1 MNRIL
6 KEKNTF
12 LNILYKFGR
21 KTKKKTLEKRP
32 RLR

>member
-1 MNRIL
+1 MGS
-6 KEKNTF
+6 EKKTIKNLF
-12 LNILYKFGR
+12 EYIIFGR